1 MSNLQKAFFLFIQIL
16 ARLGYVDCILI
27 DILVIQ
33 KMVTTHEHSNAAD
46 KAHKQIK
53 LIHHTKALIQNIAS
67 RYTRVQVKTE
77 ACQPPQ
83 PK

>member
-1 MSNLQKAFFLFIQIL
+1 MEIVS
-16 ARLGYVDCILI
+16 I

-46 KAHKQIK
+46 KAHKKIK
-53 LIHHTKALIQNIAS
+53 LIYHTKALIQDIAS